1 MTSMKVIR
9 VRVHGI
15 TKNLSSELRCFG
27 KSLYLLRSISKLF
40 KTYLHV
46 HVMNLSGL
54 SNRRVVEC

>member
-15 TKNLSSELRCFG
+15 TKILSSELRCFG